1 MGRGLVVEL
10 KKAFCNK
17 VFYAVILIGIVAAI
31 MAFFNSTAWGLSKY
45 WLKYMA
51 GDAVTVESALRS
63 NYTDMPLEP
72 VLLSMDNNTSD
83 FMCTSIWI
91 KLL

>member
-63 NYTDMPLEP
+63 NYTDMPLEVWMP
-72 VLLSMDNNTSD
+72 RYGV
-83 FMCTSIWI
+83 
-91 KLL
+91 